1 MLMNY
6 QETLDFLFS
15 QLPMYQRAGKAA
27 YKADLANTLALDKYF
42 GHPHRRFRT
51 IHVAGTNGKGS
62 VSHMLASVLQ
72 AAGYRT
78 GLYTSPHLLD
88 FRERIKID
96 GRMISETEVTQFVEQ
111 HRGVIERIAPSF
123 FEMTV
128 AMAFD
133 YFARKEVDVAVV
145 EVGLGGRLDSTNIIT
160 PDLSVITNIGLDHT
174 MFLGDTLRAIAGE
187 KAGII
192 KTGVPVVVGRHQ
204 EEIED
209 VFRDKAKKQRASL
222 YFSGELAT
230 LKPGVTSAEFQELI
244 AEASL
249 GGGTYRLPLLGHY
262 QQENFRTVLAALNI
276 LNKSWYELTP
286 ESISKGIENVVKN
299 TGLLGRWQK
308 LSEHPTVICDTGHNV
323 DGISEVMQQLMLQG
337 KENIHIVWGMV
348 NDKDISGVLKLL
360 PVNARYYFTRASIP
374 RALDEK
380 LLEEDAGK
388 VGLRGES
395 FRNVRLAIDAA
406 KKNAAY
412 NDLIFIGGSTFV
424 VAEALEK

>member
-1 MLMNY
+1 MNY
-6 QETLDFLFS
+6 QETLNFLFS

-51 IHVAGTNGKGS
+51 IHVGGTNGKGS

-88 FRERIKID
+88 FRERIRID

-133 YFARKEVDVAVV
+133 YFARKEVDVAIV

-174 MFLGDTLRAIAGE
+174 MFLGDSLRAIAGE

-192 KTGVPVVVGRHQ
+192 KAGVPVVVGRHQ

-209 VFRDKAKKQRASL
+209 VFRDKAKKQRASF
-222 YFSGELAT
+222 YFAGELAT
-230 LKPGVTSAEFQELI
+230 LKPGVTSPEFQELI
-244 AEASL
+244 AEAAL
-249 GGGTYRLPLLGHY
+249 GGGTYRVPLMGHY

-337 KENIHIVWGMV
+337 KENLHIVWGMV
-348 NDKDISGVLKLL
+348 NDKDILGVLKLL

-374 RALDEK
+374 RAIDEK

-388 VGLRGES
+388 IGLRGES
-395 FRNVRLAIDAA
+395 FKNVRLAIEAA
-406 KKNAAY
+406 KKNATD